1 MTTSNADEV
10 NRLLAESD
18 SSSGDDNDEI
28 SGLVGAGREAFMDNL
43 LSSKSTV
50 ATDGKSV
57 KPSTSNPVA
66 RSYSITKKSSG
77 QSMAVLNS
85 NRMNAQDIL
94 NAVSS
99 DSDEDDAEV
108 VKMMQERLMQSG
120 TEERKASAGGADY
133 DFYLK
138 NMNDPAVREKFLQ
151 QALDMSSSDE
161 DED

>member
-57 KPSTSNPVA
+57 KPSTSNSVA
-66 RSYSITKKSSG
+66 RSYSITNKSSG

-85 NRMNAQDIL
+85 NRMNA
-94 NAVSS
+94 
-99 DSDEDDAEV
+99 
-108 VKMMQERLMQSG
+108 
-120 TEERKASAGGADY
+120 
-133 DFYLK
+133 
-138 NMNDPAVREKFLQ
+138 
-151 QALDMSSSDE
+151 
-161 DED
+161 